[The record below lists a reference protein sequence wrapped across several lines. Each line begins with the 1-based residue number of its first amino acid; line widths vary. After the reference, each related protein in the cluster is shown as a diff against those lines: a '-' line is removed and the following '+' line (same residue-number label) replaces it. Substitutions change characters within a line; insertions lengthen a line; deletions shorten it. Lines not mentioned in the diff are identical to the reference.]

1 MAYYEVNVNVLRQD
15 KVVNISSKDV
25 VPSDIVFLKDPLN
38 IPFDGVILQ
47 GSALINESALT
58 GESLP
63 VVRKAEQL
71 KSLANQLNS
80 KMSIKNNL
88 ICEGTTLIQVET
100 KQKMQIF

>member
-80 KMSIKNNL
+80 KISIKNNL